1 MARKRKEVSD
11 VLTKHWLDFGKR
23 SILACALRS
32 LLKRLLRR
40 DTGPWCFV
48 GGTSFFGRRVPNEWV
63 LLCKLACKKMV
74 KRGWKKKNLKIT
86 ECLVPYIMFA
96 YVVSGTE
103 GLWKGWVR
111 VAWRPQSGVVHSSG
125 VVGEEERR
133 LSVLLPQ
140 QLQLIRCTEAH
151 NRDDKRTAEAEYG
164 KEKIIKGN
172 ASSGLRGNP
181 EEENGSVVWL
191 FA

>member
-1 MARKRKEVSD
+1 MFRWW
-11 VLTKHWLDFGKR
+11 HQ
-23 SILACALRS
+23 
-32 LLKRLLRR
+32 LLR
-40 DTGPWCFV
+40 TEGPKWV
-48 GGTSFFGRRVPNEWV
+48 GPVV
-63 LLCKLACKKMV
+63 QACLQKDGE
-74 KRGWKKKNLKIT
+74 KRMKKKNLKIT
-86 ECLVPYIMFA
+86 ECLVPYVMFA

-125 VVGEEERR
+125 VIGEEERR

-151 NRDDKRTAEAEYG
+151 NRDDERTAEAEYG

-181 EEENGSVVWL
+181 EEENRSVVWL